1 MKKMYIW
8 LFLVLTLAVPGF
20 ALDTLRTANDSTATI
35 VLDSTGKVINKI
47 YKTTS
52 LLIPAQSFSTVS
64 IGAGIP
70 AVSVNT
76 KTGAIG
82 FLSSIDPLQLSFNFW
97 QYKLVTNSQVTN
109 FAFWVPE
116 LGLSLSKTETG
127 GFGIG
132 ASLVPWAIRIDNV
145 TLGIGL
151 RWTATDSVSF
161 AIRKRDW
168 SIVVPV
174 TYAVF

>member
-1 MKKMYIW
+1 MISRGGR
-8 LFLVLTLAVPGF
+8 AVRGF
-20 ALDTLRTANDSTATI
+20 ALEGAGDPAATLTPAQLQWVQASLL
-35 VLDSTGKVINKI
+35 VLNNKI